1 MQIKTTCDHFTLIRM
16 AVITSIQITN
26 VGDYMEKIEPFY
38 TVSGNVYWCNQNG
51 KLYVIVQKTELVVPY
66 DP

>member
-1 MQIKTTCDHFTLIRM
+1 M

-38 TVSGNVYWCNQNG
+38 TVSGNVYWCTQNG
-51 KLYVIVQKTELVVPY
+51 KLYGIVQKTELVVPY